1 MVGLQV
7 SGTYV
12 SGAPPQF
19 ITSPPVPA
27 GPITGTSKRLPGNSY
42 MELHLSKLARSTP
55 TAKVPG
61 GMGAGG
67 QKPQPQFF
75 NRKNLGSLVSS
86 NLDSFVSGEGTL
98 PYTGRYNSL
107 PEQNTG
113 EPSVVIS
120 VPSDEQVPRNPAQHA
135 GDVFSAGGS
144 GNSMSLTWPR
154 TNFAGPTGLG
164 SVPPLTLKGASQI
177 NADSMGVAGGKC
189 MYL

>member
-1 MVGLQV
+1 
-7 SGTYV
+7 
-12 SGAPPQF
+12 
-19 ITSPPVPA
+19 
-27 GPITGTSKRLPGNSY
+27 
-42 MELHLSKLARSTP
+42 MELHLSKLARNTP
-55 TAKVPG
+55 TTKVPD
-61 GMGAGG
+61 MGA
-67 QKPQPQFF
+67 QPQVF

-86 NLDSFVSGEGTL
+86 NLERDSFVSSEGTL

-107 PEQNTG
+107 PEQNAG

-135 GDVFSAGGS
+135 GDVFSAGDP

-189 MYL
+189 I

>member
-1 MVGLQV
+1 
-7 SGTYV
+7 
-12 SGAPPQF
+12 
-19 ITSPPVPA
+19 
-27 GPITGTSKRLPGNSY
+27 
-42 MELHLSKLARSTP
+42 MELHLSKLAKNTP
-55 TAKVPG
+55 TVKVPG
-61 GMGAGG
+61 MGH
-67 QKPQPQFF
+67 KPQPQVF
-75 NRKNLGSLVSS
+75 NKKNLGSLVSS
-86 NLDSFVSGEGTL
+86 SFEKDSFVSSEATPL

-120 VPSDEQVPRNPAQHA
+120 TPSDEQIPRNPAQHA
-135 GDVFSAGGS
+135 GDVFSAGGP

-189 MYL
+189 RRQGLGV